1 MRLKL
6 DDLDIYTRS
15 LSLAVE
21 VRRLVKGW
29 SVEDR
34 ATLGKQ
40 VVRACD
46 SVPSNIAEGY
56 GRYST
61 ADQKKFL
68 HIARASMYEV
78 RTQLLIAQK
87 TGILASEGGEQLID
101 ECEQLIRMII
111 SFTTRSKK
119 RKM

>member
-6 DDLDIYTRS
+6 DELDIYTRS
-15 LSLAVE
+15 LTLAVE
-21 VRRLVKGW
+21 VRSIVKKW
-29 SVEDR
+29 STEDR

-68 HIARASMYEV
+68 HIARASMYEA

-87 TGILASEGGEQLID
+87 MKMMPSEVAEKLID
-101 ECEQLIRMII
+101 ECEQLIKMII
-111 SFTTRSKK
+111 AFTTRSKK
-119 RKM
+119 RKL